1 MGYANRCFPGIYRR
15 STSGGLA
22 ITAAAFN
29 VYRRFKPPLKRH
41 TAPTVQPLLFFD
53 IAHPS
58 PWVLSL
64 PPSLVF
70 NTGSQDL
77 PRCVAC
83 VAFITRSQELL
94 RHFWS
99 SYPITAQNLIN
110 KAAKA
115 LYEFCHKGIDEPLYG
130 RCPEEEEDD
139 ESANE
144 YTYDE
149 DASWKVRRAAA
160 KCLVALIVSRHEL
173 LSKPYDEILKAC

>member
-1 MGYANRCFPGIYRR
+1 MKAFTSLKTAISEHQPKSLIKSHYKKKRIYRR

-41 TAPTVQPLLFFD
+41 TAPTVQPLFFFD

-77 PRCVAC
+77 PR
-83 VAFITRSQELL
+83 
-94 RHFWS
+94 W
-99 SYPITAQNLIN
+99 
-110 KAAKA
+110 
-115 LYEFCHKGIDEPLYG
+115 
-130 RCPEEEEDD
+130 
-139 ESANE
+139 
-144 YTYDE
+144 
-149 DASWKVRRAAA
+149 
-160 KCLVALIVSRHEL
+160 
-173 LSKPYDEILKAC
+173 